1 MKRRVSDVDEKLQLR
16 LRLTSRIC
24 HTASTLVGL
33 ARPLRLACFPF
44 NKFRCGS
51 INLFM
56 RTIHLLILLLAVLV
70 LSCSMVDAQNKP
82 AAPAPQRPAAQ
93 TAPPT
98 TTTRQAPPASG
109 NNFDLTEYGVQ
120 IRPEPRLIVMM
131 AALDAAGFDPT
142 PAGKSTGFFRALVR
156 KDQSDLDQNLR
167 QRLRSFYER
176 NRLPASATAAEQAA
190 RYVSLAYVLG
200 PAPNFEA
207 PPRSEEL
214 PSSILEV
221 LDFAPL
227 LQEFYRKSG
236 IEERLPAYLKSYL
249 AEGDQMRRPTAEM
262 VRFVLSYLHTRP
274 TVITT
279 ERVEVR
285 NPTPAQKKKQKE
297 GQKFYTEREH
307 ERRFFIVPDLLAV
320 PGTINFRVIADDYYA
335 IAPPGTDP
343 TSSEL
348 RRAYLQYV
356 VDPLVVRYNRDIAA
370 RRDALR
376 QLVDEAAKNAGRT
389 TASPDIFLMVS
400 RSLVAAADA
409 RLDETTRLDAL
420 TRETRGRLDQTKDA
434 AARAVLVK
442 AMQERQSAIA
452 DEEIDQL
459 ASAYENGSVLAFYFS
474 EQLRGLEAS
483 GFDISN
489 FFADMIASFDPAR
502 ELRRPAEY
510 ASARARAVA
519 ARKARQAQRDALN
532 VAGPTEETEAA
543 SSGNTALVKQLVE
556 VDSMLRLK
564 DYEAAENRLRRLMKD
579 FPREPR
585 VFFALG
591 QTASLSA
598 RDAIDEDVQSE
609 RLTRA
614 LAHYRDAVSSASE
627 DTDRALVSRAHEA
640 MGRILAFLDL
650 PAEAI
655 KEFDAAIQ
663 LGDIKGGAYQDA
675 LAGKSKL
682 AQQQ

>member
-1 MKRRVSDVDEKLQLR
+1 M
-16 LRLTSRIC
+16 RI
-24 HTASTLVGL
+24 
-33 ARPLRLACFPF
+33 
-44 NKFRCGS
+44 
-51 INLFM
+51 
-56 RTIHLLILLLAVLV
+56 IHLLILAMLGFSCGAVAY
-70 LSCSMVDAQNKP
+70 AQDKQ
-82 AAPAPQRPAAQ
+82 ATPAPSPPRPAQGAQGQRQTPPAQRP
-93 TAPPT
+93 
-98 TTTRQAPPASG
+98 G

-142 PAGKSTGFFRALVR
+142 PAGKATDFFRAQVR

-167 QRLRSFYER
+167 QRLRTFYER
-176 NRLPASATAAEQAA
+176 NRLPAPATPAEQAA
-190 RYVSLAYVLG
+190 RYVSLAYALG
-200 PAPNFEA
+200 PGPTFDA

-227 LQEFYRKSG
+227 VQEFYRKSG
-236 IEERLPAYLKSYL
+236 IEERLPAYLKSYQ

-262 VRFVLSYLHTRP
+262 VRFALSYLHTRP
-274 TVITT
+274 IIITT

-285 NPTPAQKKKQKE
+285 NPSASQKKNKKE
-297 GQKFYTEREH
+297 GQKFYTERDR

-343 TSSEL
+343 ASSEL

-356 VDPLVVRYNRDIAA
+356 IDPLVVRYNRDIAA
-370 RRDALR
+370 RREPLR
-376 QLVDEAAKNAGRT
+376 QLIDEAAKRT
-389 TASPDIFLMVS
+389 GQTASPDIFLMVS

-409 RLDETTRLDAL
+409 RLDETLRLDAL
-420 TRETRGRLDQTKDA
+420 AREARGRLDQTKDA
-434 AARAVLVK
+434 ATRASAVK
-442 AMQERQSAIA
+442 AMQEKQSAIA
-452 DEEIDQL
+452 DDTVAQL
-459 ASAYENGSVLAFYFS
+459 AEAYENGATLAFYFS
-474 EQLRGLEAS
+474 EQLRGLEVS

-510 ASARARAVA
+510 ATPRARAVA
-519 ARKARQAQRDALN
+519 ARKARQAQRNALN
-532 VAGPTEETEAA
+532 ESGPTEATEAG
-543 SSGNTALVKQLVE
+543 SSHNAALVKQLVE

-564 DYEAAENRLRRLMKD
+564 NYEAAETRLRQLMTD

-585 VFFALG
+585 IFFALG

-609 RLTRA
+609 RLNRA
-614 LAHYRDAVSSASE
+614 LAHYRDAVSAASA
-627 DTDRALVSRAHEA
+627 DTDQALVSRAHEA
-640 MGRILAFLDL
+640 MGRILAFLER
-650 PAEAI
+650 PAEAA

-675 LAGKSKL
+675 VAGKSKL
-682 AQQQ
+682 AQPQ

>member
-1 MKRRVSDVDEKLQLR
+1 
-16 LRLTSRIC
+16 
-24 HTASTLVGL
+24 
-33 ARPLRLACFPF
+33 
-44 NKFRCGS
+44 
-51 INLFM
+51 M
-56 RTIHLLILLLAVLV
+56 RTIHLLIFAALA
-70 LSCSMVDAQNKP
+70 LSCGGVVVHAQDKGG
-82 AAPAPQRPAAQ
+82 APAPSPKGTAQQARPAPGQ
-93 TAPPT
+93 AP
-98 TTTRQAPPASG
+98 RQAPPPQSA

-120 IRPEPRLIVMM
+120 IHPEPRLIVMM

-142 PAGKSTGFFRALVR
+142 PPGKSQSFFRAQVR
-156 KDQSDLDQNLR
+156 KDQADLDQNLR
-167 QRLRSFYER
+167 QRLRTFYER
-176 NRLPASATAAEQAA
+176 NKLPAPASAAEQAA
-190 RYVSLAYVLG
+190 RYVSLAYALG
-200 PAPNFEA
+200 PAPTFEA

-236 IEERLPAYLKSYL
+236 IEERLPAYLKSYQ
-249 AEGDQMRRPTAEM
+249 AEGDLMRRPTAEM

-274 TVITT
+274 TTIST
-279 ERVEVR
+279 ERVEVK
-285 NPTPAQKKKQKE
+285 NPATAQKKKA
-297 GQKFYTEREH
+297 GQKVYTVREH
-307 ERRFFIVPDLLAV
+307 ERHFFIVPDLLAV

-343 TSSEL
+343 ASSEL

-356 VDPLVVRYNRDIAA
+356 VDPLIVRYNKEIAA
-370 RRDALR
+370 RREALR
-376 QLVDEAAKNAGRT
+376 QLIDEAAKRTGQT

-409 RLDETTRLDAL
+409 RLDESTRLDAL
-420 TRETRGRLDQTKDA
+420 TRETRSRLDQTKDT
-434 AARAVLVK
+434 AARASMVK
-442 AMQERQSAIA
+442 AMQERQTAIT
-452 DEEIDQL
+452 DEAVAQL
-459 ASAYENGSVLAFYFS
+459 AAAYENGAVLAFYFA

-489 FFADMIASFDPAR
+489 FFADMVASFDPAR
-502 ELRRPAEY
+502 ELRRPTEY

-519 ARKARQAQRDALN
+519 ARQARQAQRNALN
-532 VAGPTEETEAA
+532 ASGPTEETEAA
-543 SSGNTALVKQLVE
+543 SSSNAALVKQLVE
-556 VDSMLRLK
+556 IDSMLRLK
-564 DYEAAENRLRRLMKD
+564 NYEAAEGRLRELMKD

-585 VFFALG
+585 IFFALG

-598 RDAIDEDVQSE
+598 SDAIDEDVQSE
-609 RLTRA
+609 RLNRA
-614 LAHYRDAVSSASE
+614 LAHYRDAVTAASE
-627 DTDRALVSRAHEA
+627 STDRALISRAHEA
-640 MGRILAFLDL
+640 MGRILAFLDH

-682 AQQQ
+682 AQPQ